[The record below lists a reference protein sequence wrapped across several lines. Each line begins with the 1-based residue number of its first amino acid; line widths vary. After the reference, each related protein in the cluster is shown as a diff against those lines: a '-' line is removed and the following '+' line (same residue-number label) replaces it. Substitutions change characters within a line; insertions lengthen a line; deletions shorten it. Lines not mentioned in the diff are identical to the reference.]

1 MADFTLDQIL
11 SYQRALQDRY
21 QHKWEPICPATG
33 QNKMLWM
40 VGELGEAID
49 IVKKHGHGAAVSD
62 PALRCALVEELADV
76 LMYYGDI
83 MLCYGI
89 TPDELQKSYEAK
101 FRRNMDRW

>member
-1 MADFTLDQIL
+1 
-11 SYQRALQDRY
+11 
-21 QHKWEPICPATG
+21 
-33 QNKMLWM
+33 MLWM

-49 IVKKHGHGAAVSD
+49 IVKKHGHEAAVSD